1 MACGVHWYR
10 VGPGRTLWPA
20 YMERKSSSVND
31 QRASAVAA
39 LGQAR
44 ELLRWAR

>member
-1 MACGVHWYR
+1 MDCCIHWYR
-10 VGPGRTLWPA
+10 VGRGRTLWSA
-20 YMERKSSSVND
+20 YMKRKNSSVND

-44 ELLRWAR
+44 DLLRWAR